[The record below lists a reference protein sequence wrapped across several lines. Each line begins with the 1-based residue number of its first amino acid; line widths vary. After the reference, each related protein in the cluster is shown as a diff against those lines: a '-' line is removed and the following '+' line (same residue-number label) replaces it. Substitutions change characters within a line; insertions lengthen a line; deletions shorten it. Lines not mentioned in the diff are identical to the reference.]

1 MLALVIV
8 NSVMIACLFVIVN
21 RWINAQLAHTRD
33 VNRPVTP
40 GLVKIWKQRIK
51 EHAKGSETYESYKAS
66 LIKANKFDG
75 D

>member
-1 MLALVIV
+1 MFILSIINAVL
-8 NSVMIACLFVIVN
+8 IACLFVIVN
-21 RWINAQLAHTRD
+21 RWINAQLAHIRD

-51 EHAKGSETYESYKAS
+51 EHAKGSETYEAYRAS